1 MDSVMRLCSDLQ
13 QNSTP
18 FQLSVKIVGSV
29 DFHLSTMPGQKD
41 ENENNRSSRT
51 WHQRGPSYLRR
62 QLKRSL
68 EKKLKKS
75 PESCED
81 NVMTR
86 RDSGGGSSQHI
97 TPTKMTDEPAKNAE
111 QTSVPEQSM
120 VTKNDSEVVATPN
133 LGGETAR
140 ELEVG
145 GGGRQSVAKEKEKY
159 DIQLRSDLVDQMKK
173 IREEMKFHKKVLRG
187 SMAIISEHI
196 WPIYNGDHG
205 AHHAYANVEHVDSYI
220 EKYRKDF
227 GLPSVTTEREWQKE
241 SFDDEGMDIPL
252 KISQKLQSCWSPD
265 DICQICNQRK
275 ARFCTTQIKHD
286 CNLRYDDDLNKLVPK

>member
-86 RDSGGGSSQHI
+86 RDSGGGT
-97 TPTKMTDEPAKNAE
+97 TPTKMPDEPAKNAE

-133 LGGETAR
+133 LGGEAAR

-145 GGGRQSVAKEKEKY
+145 GGRRQRVAKEKEKS
-159 DIQLRSDLVDQMKK
+159 DIQLR
-173 IREEMKFHKKVLRG
+173 
-187 SMAIISEHI
+187 
-196 WPIYNGDHG
+196 
-205 AHHAYANVEHVDSYI
+205 
-220 EKYRKDF
+220 
-227 GLPSVTTEREWQKE
+227 
-241 SFDDEGMDIPL
+241 
-252 KISQKLQSCWSPD
+252 
-265 DICQICNQRK
+265 
-275 ARFCTTQIKHD
+275 
-286 CNLRYDDDLNKLVPK
+286 